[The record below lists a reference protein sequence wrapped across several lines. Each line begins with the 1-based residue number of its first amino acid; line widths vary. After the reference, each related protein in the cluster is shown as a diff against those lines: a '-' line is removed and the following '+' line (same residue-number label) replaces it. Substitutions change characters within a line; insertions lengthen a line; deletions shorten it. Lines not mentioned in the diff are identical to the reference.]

1 MASLATLGGPL
12 IVQPTDVVD
21 AYLDAIDRH
30 DYEMARGYLADVGF
44 VYESPIAHFDSA
56 DAFMEY
62 SAMNMGILQRVER
75 VKAFVDGQDVCNIL
89 IMHIQLSSKE
99 RVKVVNW
106 AQVEQGRIRRIEV
119 VFDARIYQNLFL
131 SPDG

>member
-1 MASLATLGGPL
+1 M
-12 IVQPTDVVD
+12 QPKDVVD

-30 DYEMARGYLADVGF
+30 HYEAARGYLANVGF
-44 VYESPIAHFDSA
+44 VYESPIACFDSA

-106 AQVEQGRIRRIEV
+106 ARVEQGRIQRIEV